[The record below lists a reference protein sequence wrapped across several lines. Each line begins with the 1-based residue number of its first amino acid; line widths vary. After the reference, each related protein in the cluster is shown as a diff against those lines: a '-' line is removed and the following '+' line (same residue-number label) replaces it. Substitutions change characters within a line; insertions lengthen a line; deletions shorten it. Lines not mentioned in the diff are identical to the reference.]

1 MWVIW
6 GSTQNCTN
14 DAHLDRWAQ
23 PRLCNVYL
31 MKSNLSENVLFS
43 VGKIPFRELRSHRL
57 IVLVLIRLPTSWV
70 HYFVVRKEKSQKV
83 WHVLRPIKGSELG
96 KYQPTFGHLACSAN
110 NQSLEKQTGPN
121 YTLNIPCWAAVVCS
135 YNEHNRTNGTVARYQ
150 SSWLGNA
157 FLE

>member
-1 MWVIW
+1 M
-6 GSTQNCTN
+6 
-14 DAHLDRWAQ
+14 
-23 PRLCNVYL
+23 
-31 MKSNLSENVLFS
+31 
-43 VGKIPFRELRSHRL
+43 

-83 WHVLRPIKGSELG
+83 WHVLRPIKGRELG